1 MHAEAIIVAAGQ
13 GRRFPGERKKQFLPL
28 AGMPVIAHSL
38 AAFEATPLIRSVLL
52 VVHPEDVDWCRREIV
67 ERFGFAKVSRTVAGG
82 AERQDSVRTGLDVL
96 DEEDGIV
103 VIHDGV
109 RPLVSREMIEAS
121 IEGAVRFGAVV
132 MAVPS
137 KETIKRVD
145 GEGRVLETLDRKV
158 LWQIQTPQTFRT
170 AVLREAYRRSTEV
183 GFRGTDDASLVERLG
198 IEVRVLPG
206 DYANIKI
213 TTPEDLLV
221 ADRLIRERREGESH
235 ARGIRL

>member
-1 MHAEAIIVAAGQ
+1 MDAEAIIVAAGQ
-13 GRRFPGERKKQFLPL
+13 GRRFPGEQKKQFLPL
-28 AGMPVIAHSL
+28 AGKPVIAHSL

-52 VVHPEDVDWCRREIV
+52 VVHPEDADWCRREIV
-67 ERFGFAKVSRTVAGG
+67 ERFGFAKVSRIVPGG
-82 AERQDSVRTGLDVL
+82 AERQDSVRTGLEAL
-96 DEEDGIV
+96 KEENGIV

-145 GEGRVLETLDRKV
+145 REGRVLETLDRQA
-158 LWQIQTPQTFRT
+158 LRQIQTPQAFRT
-170 AVLREAYRRSTEV
+170 AVLREAYRRSMAE
-183 GFRGTDDASLVERLG
+183 GFLGTDDASLVERIG

-221 ADRLIRERREGESH
+221 ADRLIRERKEGESH

>member
-1 MHAEAIIVAAGQ
+1 MDAEAIIVAAGQ
-13 GRRFPGERKKQFLPL
+13 GRRFPGEQKKQFLPL
-28 AGMPVIAHSL
+28 AGKPVIAHSL

-52 VVHPEDVDWCRREIV
+52 VVHPEDVDWCRWEIV
-67 ERFGFAKVSRTVAGG
+67 ERFGFAKVSRVVAGG
-82 AERQDSVRTGLDVL
+82 VERQDSVLAGLEAL
-96 DEEDGIV
+96 KEENGIV

-145 GEGRVLETLDRKV
+145 GEGRVLETLDRQV
-158 LWQIQTPQTFRT
+158 LRQIQTPQAFRT
-170 AVLREAYRRSTEV
+170 ALLREAYRRSMEE
-183 GFRGTDDASLVERLG
+183 GFLGTDDASLVERLG

-221 ADRLIRERREGESH
+221 ADRLIRERKEGESH